1 MMTSEDSE
9 VTESVYEDSS
19 RKAGFPPNPRRSRR
33 RRARRASRE
42 RPKTATLPHPNILDE
57 TLKDK
62 VDMTLTKKDLLAAV
76 KLCNDGTTVHATTG
90 TRTAS
95 NLARLR
101 KLRQYSSADETGS
114 SSGSAEQIYMPP
126 KARRAS
132 SRAKLKSV
140 PARPMT
146 SRLERPSHSDLD
158 VPNIRYYSKP
168 KSLKA
173 RLTHKMKT
181 EARKKLFSHPP
192 ETILEPCLSC
202 GRTDQ
207 PERFHTHPLK
217 EEKEPKT
224 THRQKSPLKENKL
237 NNNNPKETDRTI
249 GIVEENETLKEK
261 DLPNQNRRPR
271 RSQSPKKSVSPEK
284 CVSPVTL
291 PSETHSPQVK
301 RKPKPVKLSEKE
313 NEIATIVEASKSPK
327 KARHPKTKVDQETRP
342 KHSNDFT
349 VDIFTS
355 KTSEEKENEKSQRT
369 DLNKSEH
376 IEEKKPAAKK
386 QEQEKSVSAPAEDPE
401 GGPVQASTRPVA
413 VKCKTCGKEFGKA
426 SIKFHE
432 PQCEKKKI
440 ADDLRKEKEK
450 QAQEEKPVSYMD
462 HLEEENLND
471 SFNAIWEAHMQ
482 QLIPCTLCGRTF
494 FPDRIEVHQR
504 SCKGITRGPKTAD
517 AQAGRPDLV
526 KVSPE
531 KLKKGKSPFVPE
543 PKLSREIPI
552 QYFISK

>member
-1 MMTSEDSE
+1 MTSEDSE

-33 RRARRASRE
+33 RRTRRASRE

-126 KARRAS
+126 KTRRAS
-132 SRAKLKSV
+132 TRAKLKSV

-173 RLTHKMKT
+173 RLTHKMKN

-217 EEKEPKT
+217 EEKEPKAAN
-224 THRQKSPLKENKL
+224 RQKSPLKENKL
-237 NNNNPKETDRTI
+237 NNNNPKESDRTI
-249 GIVEENETLKEK
+249 GIVQENETLKEK
-261 DLPNQNRRPR
+261 DLPNQNRRLR

-284 CVSPVTL
+284 SASPVTL
-291 PSETHSPQVK
+291 PSETHSPQLK
-301 RKPKPVKLSEKE
+301 RKPRPVKSSEKE
-313 NEIATIVEASKSPK
+313 NELAIETSKSPK
-327 KARHPKTKVDQETRP
+327 KSRQPKPKLDPEARP

-355 KTSEEKENEKSQRT
+355 KTTEEKENEKSQQNDPR
-369 DLNKSEH
+369 KSEPS
-376 IEEKKPAAKK
+376 EEKK
-386 QEQEKSVSAPAEDPE
+386 QT
-401 GGPVQASTRPVA
+401 GR
-413 VKCKTCGKEFGKA
+413 
-426 SIKFHE
+426 
-432 PQCEKKKI
+432 
-440 ADDLRKEKEK
+440 
-450 QAQEEKPVSYMD
+450 KPVSFQSTGNDIYGYMQNTSKFSSLSVFSLLRGC
-462 HLEEENLND
+462 HYLLLLVLY
-471 SFNAIWEAHMQ
+471 I
-482 QLIPCTLCGRTF
+482 L
-494 FPDRIEVHQR
+494 
-504 SCKGITRGPKTAD
+504 GID
-517 AQAGRPDLV
+517 
-526 KVSPE
+526 
-531 KLKKGKSPFVPE
+531 FV
-543 PKLSREIPI
+543 
-552 QYFISK
+552 